1 MLEQHGLLLALVC
14 AVIAIA
20 YGLWAAGWI
29 NKQPAGN
36 ERMREIAGAI
46 QEGARAYLNRQYT
59 TIAIAGAVLFVLIGV
74 FLKWPTAIGFLIGA
88 VLSGAAGYI
97 GMNVSVRANVR
108 TAEAARTGMSQAMD
122 VAFKGGAIT
131 GMLVVGLGLLGVA
144 GYYGLLTKYMGAS
157 ESEAL
162 HALVGLAFGASL
174 ISIFARLGG
183 GIFTKGAD
191 VGADLVG
198 KVEAG
203 IPEDDPRN
211 PAVIADNVGDNVG
224 DCAGMA
230 ADLFET
236 YAVTIIATM
245 LLGSLMVA
253 TAGKNAVLYPLV
265 LGGVSIIASIIGAFF
280 VKVRGDK
287 PNIMGAL
294 YKGVIVSAV
303 LAAVA
308 FYPITMQLMAD
319 SSHGAMNLYWCA
331 LIGLVLTGAIVWI
344 TEYYTGTQYK
354 PVQHVAQASTTG
366 HGTNI
371 IAGLGV
377 SMKSTALPV
386 LAVCASILL
395 AYKLGGLYGIAIAAT
410 AMLSMA
416 GMIVALDAY
425 GPITDNAGGIA
436 EMAEL
441 PPEVRAITDPLDA
454 VGNTT
459 KAVTKGYAIG
469 SAALAALV
477 LFADYTHNLQ
487 TQHPGVNFT
496 FDLSNHMVIVGLLI
510 GGLIP
515 YLFGAMAMEAVGRAA
530 GSVVEEVRR
539 QFRDIPGIMEGTGKP
554 DYSKAVDM
562 LTKSAIKE
570 MIVPSLLPVAVP
582 VVVGLTLGA
591 QALGGLLIGTIVT
604 GIFVAISMTTGGG
617 AWDNAKKYIEDGH
630 FGGKGSEAHKAAVTG
645 DTVGDPYKD
654 TAGPAINPLI
664 KIINIVALLLVPL
677 LPATV
682 TSSESLQAPA
692 AIEAP
697 AVTEP
702 AAMPMPMEAAPAE
715 STAPAPAEV
724 QPEVPADA
732 PAETPDAGQASG
744 SA

>member
-1 MLEQHGLLLALVC
+1 MLEQYGLVLALAC
-14 AVIAIA
+14 AVVAIL
-20 YGLWAAGWI
+20 YGLVTAGWI
-29 NKQPAGN
+29 NRQPAGN
-36 ERMREIAGAI
+36 ERMQQIAGAI

-59 TIAIAGAVLFVLIGV
+59 TIAIAGVVLFLVIDFALS
-74 FLKWPTAIGFLIGA
+74 WYTAIGFLVGA

-108 TAEAARTGMSQAMD
+108 TAEAARSGMGPAMN

-144 GYYGLLTKYMGAS
+144 GYYLVLHRLGVTGEA
-157 ESEAL
+157 AL
-162 HALVGLAFGASL
+162 HALVGLAFGSSL

-236 YAVTIIATM
+236 YAVTVIATM
-245 LLGSLMVA
+245 LLGGLSFA
-253 TAGKNAVLYPLV
+253 SDSNAVLYPLV
-265 LGGVSIIASIIGAFF
+265 LGGVSIIASIIGTLF
-280 VKVRGDK
+280 VKVGGSK

-303 LAAVA
+303 LSAVA
-308 FYPITMQLMAD
+308 FWFVTANMFPDGLASAD
-319 SSHGAMNLYWCA
+319 GGIVLTSTNIFLCG

-344 TEYYTGTQYK
+344 TEFYTGTQFG
-354 PVQHVAQASTTG
+354 PVRHIARASTTG

-377 SMKSTALPV
+377 SMKSTAMPV
-386 LAVCASILL
+386 VVICAAIWG
-395 AYKLGGLYGIAIAAT
+395 AYALGGLYGIAIAAT

-436 EMAEL
+436 EMSEL
-441 PPEVRAITDPLDA
+441 PSDVRDVTDPLDA

-487 TQHPGVNFT
+487 VAHPDRSFA
-496 FDLSNHMVIVGLLI
+496 FDLSDHMVIIGLLI

-530 GSVVEEVRR
+530 GAVVEEVRR
-539 QFRDIPGIMEGTGKP
+539 QFRDIPGIMQGTGKP
-554 DYSKAVDM
+554 QYDKAVDM

-582 VVVGLTLGA
+582 VVVGLLLGA
-591 QALGGLLIGTIVT
+591 KALGGVLIGTIVT
-604 GIFVAISMTTGGG
+604 GLFVAISMTTGGG
-617 AWDNAKKYIEDGH
+617 AWDNAKKYIEDGN

-654 TAGPAINPLI
+654 TAGPAVNPLI

-677 LPATV
+677 LTR
-682 TSSESLQAPA
+682 
-692 AIEAP
+692 
-697 AVTEP
+697 
-702 AAMPMPMEAAPAE
+702 
-715 STAPAPAEV
+715 
-724 QPEVPADA
+724 
-732 PAETPDAGQASG
+732 
-744 SA
+744 

>member
-1 MLEQHGLLLALVC
+1 MLEHYGLVFALAC

-20 YGLWAAGWI
+20 YGLFAARWVLR
-29 NKQPAGN
+29 QPAGN
-36 ERMREIAGAI
+36 PRMQEIASAI
-46 QEGARAYLNRQYT
+46 QEGARAYLNRQYL
-59 TIAIAGAVLFVLIGV
+59 TIAIAGVVLFVLVGI
-74 FLKWPTAIGFLIGA
+74 FLSWYTAVGFAVGA

-108 TAEAARTGMSQAMD
+108 TAEAARNGMSAAMD

-144 GYYGLLTKYMGAS
+144 GYYLLLTRHLGVTGEA
-157 ESEAL
+157 AL
-162 HALVGLAFGASL
+162 HALVGLAFGSSL

-236 YAVTIIATM
+236 YAVTVIATM
-245 LLGSLMVA
+245 LLGGLMIA
-253 TAGKNAVLYPLV
+253 EAGHNAVLYPLV

-280 VKVRGDK
+280 VKVKTGGS
-287 PNIMGAL
+287 IMGAL
-294 YKGVIVSAV
+294 YKGVIVSGV
-303 LAAVA
+303 LAAIA
-308 FYPITMQLMAD
+308 FWPVTTQLMAD
-319 SSHGAMNLYWCA
+319 SSYGATNLYLCA
-331 LIGLVLTGAIVWI
+331 LIGLVLTGLIVWI

-386 LAVCASILL
+386 VAVCAAIWG
-395 AYKLGGLYGIAIAAT
+395 AFHFGGLYGIAIAAT

-441 PPEVRAITDPLDA
+441 PSDIRDITDPLDA

-487 TQHPGVNFT
+487 AAHPGESFA
-496 FDLSNHMVIVGLLI
+496 FDLSDHYVIIGLLI

-530 GSVVEEVRR
+530 GAVVEEVRR
-539 QFRDIPGIMEGTGKP
+539 QFRDIPGIMQGTGKP
-554 DYSKAVDM
+554 QYDKAVDM
-562 LTKSAIKE
+562 LTRSAIRE

-582 VVVGLTLGA
+582 IVVGLLLGPR
-591 QALGGLLIGTIVT
+591 ALGGLLIGTIVT
-604 GIFVAISMTTGGG
+604 GLFVAISMTTGGG

-677 LPATV
+677 L
-682 TSSESLQAPA
+682 
-692 AIEAP
+692 
-697 AVTEP
+697 
-702 AAMPMPMEAAPAE
+702 
-715 STAPAPAEV
+715 
-724 QPEVPADA
+724 
-732 PAETPDAGQASG
+732 
-744 SA
+744 

>member
-1 MLEQHGLLLALVC
+1 MLEQYGLILALGC
-14 AVIAIA
+14 AVIAIL
-20 YGLWAAGWI
+20 YGVVSARWI
-29 NKQPAGN
+29 SAQPAGN
-36 ERMREIAGAI
+36 ERMQQIAGAI
-46 QEGARAYLNRQYT
+46 QEGARAYLNRQYM
-59 TIAIAGAVLFVLIGV
+59 TIAIAGVVLLVLIGF
-74 FLKWPTAIGFLIGA
+74 FLGWHPALGFALGAI
-88 VLSGAAGYI
+88 LSGAAGYI

-108 TAEAARTGMSQAMD
+108 TAEAARRGIGPAMD
-122 VAFKGGAIT
+122 VAFRGGAIT

-144 GYYGLLTKYMGAS
+144 GYYYVLLAMGI
-157 ESEAL
+157 ETGDAL
-162 HALVGLAFGASL
+162 HALVGLAFGSSL

-236 YAVTIIATM
+236 YAVTVIATM
-245 LLGSLMVA
+245 LLGGLMITTDPA
-253 TAGKNAVLYPLV
+253 TTVGENAVLYPLV
-265 LGGVSIIASIIGAFF
+265 LGGASIIASIIGAMF
-280 VKVRGDK
+280 VKVKAGGS
-287 PNIMGAL
+287 IMGAL

-303 LAAVA
+303 LAAIA
-308 FYPITMQLMAD
+308 FFPITTALMGDNAD
-319 SSHGAMNLYWCA
+319 GAMNLYWCA

-344 TEYYTGTQYK
+344 TEYYTGTQFK
-354 PVQHVAQASTTG
+354 PVRHVAQASTTG

-377 SMKSTALPV
+377 SMKSTAWPV
-386 LAVCASILL
+386 IAVCAAIWGAFEL
-395 AYKLGGLYGIAIAAT
+395 AGLYGIAIAAT
-410 AMLSMA
+410 SMLSMA

-441 PPEVRAITDPLDA
+441 PPEVRNITDPLDA

-477 LFADYTHNLQ
+477 LFADYTHNLNAE
-487 TQHPGVNFT
+487 GVREAAASGMAFMPYT
-496 FDLSNHMVIVGLLI
+496 FDLSDHTVIIGLLI
-510 GGLIP
+510 GGLVP

-530 GSVVEEVRR
+530 GAVVEEVRR
-539 QFRDIPGIMEGTGKP
+539 QFRDIPGIMQGTGKP
-554 DYSKAVDM
+554 DYSRAVDM

-570 MIVPSLLPVAVP
+570 MILPSLLPVAVP
-582 VVVGLTLGA
+582 VVVGLTLGPK
-591 QALGGLLIGTIVT
+591 ALGGVLIGTIVT
-604 GIFVAISMTTGGG
+604 GLFVAISMTTGGG
-617 AWDNAKKYIEDGH
+617 AWDNAKKYIEDGN

-654 TAGPAINPLI
+654 TAGPAVNPLI

-677 LPATV
+677 L
-682 TSSESLQAPA
+682 
-692 AIEAP
+692 
-697 AVTEP
+697 
-702 AAMPMPMEAAPAE
+702 
-715 STAPAPAEV
+715 
-724 QPEVPADA
+724 
-732 PAETPDAGQASG
+732 
-744 SA
+744 